1 MCELALDQPEL
12 RAALVAE
19 FEVVP
24 VATAGDASTGVEVRA
39 VEPNTVSFNLQPST
53 FRLKKVGEFIRGKS
67 PGWLI
72 KHHWPAQSFI
82 LEIGESGAGKTFSVL
97 DKCAAICRGVAEW
110 RGHRVKRGKVV
121 YVAAEGSGGF
131 RKRVR
136 AYEMAMG
143 VELDEYD
150 FRVLDA
156 APNLYSS
163 AADQQGLIAAI
174 EEAGGADL
182 IVLDTVAATSPGANE
197 NTSDMLNVLNFYTRM
212 INKFSATVVGIHH
225 LGKDVTRGARG
236 FSGIKAAADA
246 EITTE
251 NVGGVRTVYTSK
263 MKDGA
268 EGEKYHFKLKVIDV
282 DTDSDGDVITS
293 CVVDYE
299 DVTPVSTE
307 RRPST
312 DGKKRVF
319 ELLLDLGARVEPVL
333 LEDLVATMQTKY
345 TGSFTKPNRVLAVV
359 DALIGEGFVTKT
371 VDRHNK
377 VRVGLYG
384 GVVVDEGDEDE

>member
-1 MCELALDQPEL
+1 MCDLALEQPEL
-12 RAALVAE
+12 RAALVSE
-19 FEVVP
+19 FEVAP
-24 VATAGDASTGVEVRA
+24 VEAGSNESSSGPVRA
-39 VEPNTVSFNLQPST
+39 VEST
-53 FRLKKVGEFIRGKS
+53 EIRFTEDPTRFRFKKVGEFVRGRA

-97 DKCAAICRGVAEW
+97 DKCVAVARGAAEW

-136 AYEMAMG
+136 AYEIAHS

-163 AADQQGLIAAI
+163 TADQIGLVAAI
-174 EEAGGADL
+174 EAAGGADL

-197 NTSDMLNVLNFYTRM
+197 NTSDMLNVLNFYTGLIAR
-212 INKFSATVVGIHH
+212 FGATVVGIHH

-251 NVGGVRTVYTSK
+251 NVGGIRTVYVSK

-268 EGEKYHFKLKVIDV
+268 EGEKYHFKLSVVDV
-282 DTDSDGDVITS
+282 ATDDDGDTITS

-299 DVTPVSTE
+299 AEPSKMVDRRPVSGA
-307 RRPST
+307 R
-312 DGKKRVF
+312 KRVF
-319 ELLLDLGARVEPVL
+319 ELLLELGARVSPIL
-333 LEDLVATMQTKY
+333 LDDVVAEAQKKY
-345 TGSFTKPNRVLAVV
+345 TVDQAKPNRIRKTIN
-359 DALIGEGFVTKT
+359 DLIADNFVTKT
-371 VDRHNK
+371 VNAHGQEQ
-377 VRVGLYG
+377 VALYG
-384 GVVVDEGDEDE
+384 GMLIEETDDE